1 MEEDKQIYLDQA
13 VDWMIALQEQSDDQV
28 IRSQFEDWL
37 RASVE
42 HQNAWQEISS
52 TKSLMSSLLET
63 ELDELKRLKK
73 DEPQVSQLYKSEQI
87 GRGTFDEVKSS
98 AGAFR
103 YTVLSTVFCLLLCLL
118 YFSPLI
124 MLYLQ
129 SDYITGVGNV
139 RVISMTDGSK
149 IHLDSQTA
157 IKVDYQERFRTV
169 HILKGRAFFDVS
181 RDENRPFKVKSNR
194 AEVTVL
200 GTQFEVD
207 TTEQK
212 GAVSVVEGAVSVQ
225 INEVEE
231 RQKHSF
237 TKLTKGDRYSFIY
250 KEKRIVNTPDKVAS
264 WRRGKLIVDGWYA
277 KDVIDELGRYY
288 NGSVFIN
295 DNLLSSN
302 KLSGVYDLNSPKDA
316 IRLVAATE
324 GLKVKEITPWILVVS
339 QK

>member
-1 MEEDKQIYLDQA
+1 MEEDKQTYLDQA
-13 VDWMIALQEQSDDQV
+13 VDWMITLQEHSDDQAL
-28 IRSQFEDWL
+28 RSQFEEWL
-37 RASVE
+37 ETSDK
-42 HQNAWQEISS
+42 HQEAWQEISS

-63 ELDELKRLKK
+63 EADELKRLKE
-73 DEPQVSQLYKSEQI
+73 DELSVRSLNKSQQV
-87 GRGTFDEVKSS
+87 GRVTV
-98 AGAFR
+98 GALRPASGGFR
-103 YTVLSTVFCLLLCLL
+103 FAVLSSVFCLLLCLL
-118 YFSPLI
+118 YFSPLL
-124 MLYLQ
+124 MLYLK
-129 SDYITGVGNV
+129 SDYMTGVGDV
-139 RVISMTDGSK
+139 RVISMVDGSK
-149 IHLDSQTA
+149 IHLDSQSA
-157 IKVDYQERFRTV
+157 IQVDFEENSRTV

-225 INEVEE
+225 LKDVEK
-231 RQKHSF
+231 RQKLSL
-237 TKLTKGDRYSFIY
+237 TKLMKGDRYSFID
-250 KEKRIVNTPDKVAS
+250 KEKRAENTPEKFAS
-264 WRRGKLIVDGWYA
+264 WRKGKLIVDGWYA

-288 NGSVFIN
+288 NGSVFFN
-295 DNLLSSN
+295 GKLASLN

-316 IRLVAATE
+316 IKLVAATE